1 MTLSCQPAAEGVTA
15 SNWMTC
21 IQSHA
26 IVEEAILMG
35 LEPYPELQTQ
45 GEMDLHA
52 TETLLQLGR

>member
-1 MTLSCQPAAEGVTA
+1 
-15 SNWMTC
+15 MTC

-52 TETLLQLGR
+52 TETLLQLGRQYGLNDSAT